1 MKIAV
6 YVRTLQPTSPASAR
20 FQESILEGLQQL
32 NAPQFHFV
40 VLSDAIPPEFK
51 DGPQISYVAL
61 ARPSRGAG
69 IARRWKL
76 LIGGIARRVLR
87 LIGADSSHSYKRL
100 TQWLAYE
107 PAYFQQLRELDIR
120 LIWNLGIDV
129 LDAFVPFS
137 MVIWD
142 SNYRIHSMFPEY
154 SYVGPAYEWHDKNAP
169 FLDRASYVIVGSEQG
184 KQEVVEIFGAYSGK
198 IRVIPFP
205 TPTLPD
211 RAQGGPGSVR
221 PPYVFYPARF
231 WPHKNHAVLVHA
243 LKSLHDRWGIVLH
256 CVLSGIND
264 GNLGYVMRMAENL
277 GVGEQIEYVG
287 NVSLEQLADLYRNA
301 TALVYCSAVGP
312 DNFPPLE
319 AMSVGCPVITADVAG
334 AREQYGEAA
343 MFFERTNEAQLA
355 ECIKRLL
362 DDAELRKTLV
372 AKGLQRAAQWTP
384 LDYANSVLKIL
395 DEFALI
401 ARAWE
406 HCDFGA
412 ELRA

>member
-1 MKIAV
+1 MNIGV
-6 YVRTLQPTSPASAR
+6 YVKTLQPATPARTR
-20 FQESILEGLQQL
+20 FQESILEGLKQL

-51 DGPQISYVAL
+51 DGPQISYVAI
-61 ARPSRGAG
+61 ARPPRGEG
-69 IARRWKL
+69 VARRWKL
-76 LIGGIARRVLR
+76 LTGGIARRALR
-87 LIGADSSHSYKRL
+87 MLGADSSPSYKRL

-120 LIWNLGIDV
+120 LIWNLNIDV
-129 LDAFVPFS
+129 MHAFVPFI
-137 MVIWD
+137 MVVWD
-142 SNYRIHSMFPEY
+142 SNHRIHSMFPEF
-154 SYVGPAYEWHDKNAP
+154 SYVGDSYKWYDRYAP
-169 FLDRASYVIVGSEQG
+169 LLERASYVIVGTEQG
-184 KQEVVEIFGAYSGK
+184 KQEVVEIFGVYPGK

-211 RAQGGPGSVR
+211 RAQGGPDSIR

-243 LKSLHDRWGIVLH
+243 LKSLRDRWGIVLH
-256 CVLSGIND
+256 CVFSGIDD
-264 GNLGYVMRMAENL
+264 GNLGYVMRIAENL
-277 GVGEQIEYVG
+277 GVRAQIEYLG

-334 AREQYGEAA
+334 AREQYGDAA
-343 MFFERTNEAQLA
+343 MFFDRTNEAQLA

-362 DDAELRKTLV
+362 DDAELRKTLIR
-372 AKGLQRAAQWTP
+372 KGLQRAARWTP
-384 LDYANSVLKIL
+384 LDYANSVLKVL

-401 ARAWE
+401 ARTWE
-406 HCDFGA
+406 RCDF
-412 ELRA
+412 EFT